1 MLIMLQYT
9 FRGGPAGRDAYQRFS
24 KWAPPDGLEIK
35 GAWTSASNAG
45 GFMLLEVAN
54 FGVLM
59 NFASKFKDLNEAI
72 DFTPVVELAEGLAV
86 VQEAYDWVDS
96 LR

>member
-1 MLIMLQYT
+1 
-9 FRGGPAGRDAYQRFS
+9 
-24 KWAPPDGLEIK
+24 
-35 GAWTSASNAG
+35 
-45 GFMLLEVAN
+45 MLLEVAN